1 MKTERL
7 MQSGVLNN
15 GEPRHYASWDVPQ
28 IPRLNLAGHG
38 PVGEAL
44 YRRQKA
50 HAPQTLR
57 GTGGWLQLW
66 HALRKG

>member
-15 GEPRHYASWDVPQ
+15 GEPRHYASWDLPEL
-28 IPRLNLAGHG
+28 PRLNLAVRTT
-38 PVGEAL
+38 VGEAL

-50 HAPQTLR
+50 YAPKINR
-57 GTGGWLQLW
+57 GRGGFLQIW
-66 HALRKG
+66 HAIRKG

>member
-15 GEPRHYASWDVPQ
+15 GEPRHYASWETPQ
-28 IPRLNLAGHG
+28 VPRLNLAVSGTI
-38 PVGEAL
+38 GEAL

-50 HAPQTLR
+50 FAPKISR
-57 GTGGWLQLW
+57 GRAGILQMW
-66 HALRKG
+66 YSLRKG